1 MRHSQGFLLSRA
13 PRVSGVCASL
23 STSLV
28 SFVFAFFMASR
39 RESTASRAQGKHP
52 TESSQPAQTEAC
64 QKARFDTTLFS
75 TMEDY
80 QRYKQNFA
88 QRKVVPRRSM
98 NFSQL
103 QHFRFEGL
111 FSQIG

>member
-1 MRHSQGFLLSRA
+1 
-13 PRVSGVCASL
+13 
-23 STSLV
+23 
-28 SFVFAFFMASR
+28 MASR

-88 QRKVVPRRSM
+88 QRKVVPRRKSR
-98 NFSQL
+98 SRVRTPEVSL
-103 QHFRFEGL
+103 GGEIVSKSEGWSHPSNPL
-111 FSQIG
+111 VFIVGAWVNVL